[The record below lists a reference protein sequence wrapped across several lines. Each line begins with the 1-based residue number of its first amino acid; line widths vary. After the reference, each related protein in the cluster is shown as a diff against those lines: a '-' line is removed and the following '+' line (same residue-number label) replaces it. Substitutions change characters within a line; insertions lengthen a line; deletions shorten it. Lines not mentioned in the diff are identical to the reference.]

1 MKSRLAV
8 LIGALALWGGGIG
21 YRLYGVQ
28 VAGYEHYAARA
39 TRQQRQEIDVSPPRG
54 TIYDARGRT
63 LAVSVTVDSACV
75 FPPRVARPEET
86 VEALAAVLDLEPA
99 KIRALVDDERQF
111 RWLERLLAPEVA
123 AELRALD
130 LPGVGFVGES
140 KRFYPQGALAGP
152 VLGFVGL
159 DHDGL
164 AGLEAQYEQT
174 LAGRPIR
181 RTVLRDGLKGQV
193 MAPGLSLLDAEPGAD
208 LHLTLDASVQYVVE
222 RELAAA
228 VDRHHAKS
236 GTAVVMDPASGAL
249 LALASYPAFDPGDFA
264 AVAAERRRNRAV
276 QDTYEPGSTFK
287 LVTAAAAL
295 EANVIDPVDV
305 LDCEMG
311 AIQLQ
316 KARIRDHHPFGLLT
330 FRQVFAK
337 SSNVGAIKTG
347 LMAGGDALY
356 DSLRAFG
363 FGQPTGVD
371 LPGEEI
377 GLVRPFE
384 RWHQHAD
391 AYASIG
397 QGLSVTA
404 LQLTRAF
411 AAVANGGRLVTPRVV
426 AATGAERVAVSAG
439 PAATAPVASAAT
451 LRTLVRLLEAVV
463 EEGTGRAAAVDGYR
477 VAGKT
482 GTAEKAEPGKGYYE
496 DRHVASFAGFA
507 PSRRPAFVA
516 VVVIDEPRGL
526 YHGGDVAAPVFG
538 AIARQVLPYLG
549 VAPERPRP
557 SPGPDGG
564 TVAAV
569 DRPTVASAAGG
580 VGG

>member
-1 MKSRLAV
+1 M
-8 LIGALALWGGGIG
+8 
-21 YRLYGVQ
+21 
-28 VAGYEHYAARA
+28 
-39 TRQQRQEIDVSPPRG
+39 
-54 TIYDARGRT
+54 
-63 LAVSVTVDSACV
+63 
-75 FPPRVARPEET
+75 
-86 VEALAAVLDLEPA
+86 LDREPA
-99 KIRALVDDERQF
+99 EVRALVEDQRQF
-111 RWLERLLAPEVA
+111 RWVERLLAPEVA

-130 LPGVGFVGES
+130 LPGLGFVGES
-140 KRFYPQGALAGP
+140 KRFYPQGELAGP
-152 VLGFVGL
+152 VLGFVGV

-164 AGLEAQYEQT
+164 AGLEAQYERT

-228 VDRHHAKS
+228 VERHRAKT
-236 GTAVVMDPASGAL
+236 GTAVVMDPATGAL
-249 LALASYPAFDPGDFA
+249 LALASYPAFDPGAFA
-264 AVAAERRRNRAV
+264 AVPAERRRNRAV

-295 EANVIDPVDV
+295 DANVIDPVDV

-311 AIQLQ
+311 AIQLE

-337 SSNVGAIKTG
+337 SSNVGAIKAG
-347 LMAGGDALY
+347 LMAGDEALY
-356 DSLRAFG
+356 ASLRAFG
-363 FGQPTGVD
+363 FGRPTGVD
-371 LPGEEI
+371 LPGEER
-377 GLVRPFE
+377 GLVRPVE
-384 RWHQHAD
+384 RWPRHAD
-391 AYASIG
+391 AYVSIG
-397 QGLSVTA
+397 QSLSITA

-411 AAVANGGRLVTPRVV
+411 AAVANGGHLVTPHVV
-426 AATGAERVAVSAG
+426 AATGAERTAVRG
-439 PAATAPVASAAT
+439 TPAVPAPVASAAT
-451 LRTLVRLLEAVV
+451 VRTLVRLLEAVV
-463 EEGTGRAAAVDGYR
+463 EEGTGRAAGVDGYR

-538 AIARQVLPYLG
+538 AIARQILPYLG
-549 VAPERPRP
+549 VAPDGSRP
-557 SPGPDGG
+557 SSGPAGS

-569 DRPTVASAAGG
+569 AGSAGG
-580 VGG
+580 GSAGPGALDEISGVGE